1 MPGGRKALRRAWWSD
16 SNTAAMDC
24 ELRKAGTRWLAN
36 VKSAPLGGHTFSEKV
51 DRRLDAASA
60 VRDAERAQADFD
72 DGKRAK
78 DHRRVDEAHM
88 GDPERLAREFADPD
102 AKHDAAFFF
111 AVALQRERIMTACHH
126 HGGDRVR
133 ALVRLGYIE
142 GKHLAFGPDRNRA
155 AHGFGQQPVAP
166 ECVFE
171 AFS

>member
-24 ELRKAGTRWLAN
+24 ELRKAVTRWLAN
-36 VKSAPLGGHTFSEKV
+36 VKSAPLGGPPSSEKV

-78 DHRRVDEAHM
+78 DHRRVDVAHM

-102 AKHDAAFFF
+102 AEYDAAFVL
-111 AVALQRERIMTACHH
+111 AVALQRDRIMTARHH
-126 HGGDRVR
+126 HGGHGVR
-133 ALVRLGYIE
+133 ALRCLGDIE
-142 GKHLAFGPDRNRA
+142 GKHLAFGPDR
-155 AHGFGQQPVAP
+155 
-166 ECVFE
+166 
-171 AFS
+171 